1 MYSTLSVFHL
11 CPAWDGK
18 TTQKT
23 TKQLEGSRS
32 ESKAM
37 TLGWDVI
44 TVLKQPQPNGEILSQ
59 RSAASEISHV
69 TDRQNPSKAK
79 NQSSSFSSFNHDG
92 QLQRRAVDEIS
103 PTQTTKPSLQRI
115 ASSRSFYCHS
125 VSLSVSFLSVFF
137 SVSPSFYSPLQSPSR
152 AEWCMLVFSLHPT
165 KEILARKACVIP
177 PKQIRIRSAVESLR
191 GLGRKSVVWCV
202 DTTLI

>member
-1 MYSTLSVFHL
+1 MNSTFCCLSNKETHWSEASMKHVAPSNSKKNKHTWCSRPGANYWQMYSTLSIFHS

-23 TKQLEGSRS
+23 TKQLEWSRS
-32 ESKAM
+32 DSKAM
-37 TLGWDVI
+37 TLGRDVI
-44 TVLKQPQPNGEILSQ
+44 TALKQPQHNGEILSQ

-92 QLQRRAVDEIS
+92 QLQRRAVDEIT

-115 ASSRSFYCHS
+115 ASSPSFYCHS

-137 SVSPSFYSPLQSPSR
+137 SVPPSFYSPLQSPSR
-152 AEWCMLVFSLHPT
+152 AE
-165 KEILARKACVIP
+165 
-177 PKQIRIRSAVESLR
+177 
-191 GLGRKSVVWCV
+191 
-202 DTTLI
+202 